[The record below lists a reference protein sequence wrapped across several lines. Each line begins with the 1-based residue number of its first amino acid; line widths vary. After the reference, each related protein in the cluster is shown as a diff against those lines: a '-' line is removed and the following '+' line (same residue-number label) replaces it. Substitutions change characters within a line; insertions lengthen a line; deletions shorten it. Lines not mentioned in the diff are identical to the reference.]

1 MYPNWFENWQ
11 AELQGLCPS
20 CKRFHSVS
28 SVTKM
33 LLVFSWRQGKKLML
47 FPPFT
52 VLRASAGW
60 SCLANILLGRGDL
73 KAWWDPSRERNHWE
87 KYKRWLKPLSVH
99 GNCQPPSHQCPQFHW
114 AWLGLPSSWT
124 ALFWHS
130 IYPQLYCKNRISYN
144 LKQARCLLKKWRV
157 ISLLQKHLQL
167 LHDPIFKKK
176 CSEAAQSSMFRIWI
190 NIFKWISNPR
200 RSSEMLFQGINRNC
214 RKSSEWTQC
223 TNTVH
228 VKAPGK
234 LGCFLWNPRMNPCAC
249 KQKHF
254 WSHDT
259 ARVSAE
265 LVFRHWPLV
274 HLGQPQVS
282 KYCLISNSWFP
293 NAHELLHQRNEMLS
307 LNTCV

>member
-1 MYPNWFENWQ
+1 MKGHFTASETPPVAAW
-11 AELQGLCPS
+11 S
-20 CKRFHSVS
+20 H
-28 SVTKM
+28 
-33 LLVFSWRQGKKLML
+33 FS
-47 FPPFT
+47 
-52 VLRASAGW
+52 
-60 SCLANILLGRGDL
+60 
-73 KAWWDPSRERNHWE
+73 
-87 KYKRWLKPLSVH
+87 
-99 GNCQPPSHQCPQFHW
+99 
-114 AWLGLPSSWT
+114 
-124 ALFWHS
+124 
-130 IYPQLYCKNRISYN
+130 
-144 LKQARCLLKKWRV
+144 
-157 ISLLQKHLQL
+157 
-167 LHDPIFKKK
+167 IFKKK

-234 LGCFLWNPRMNPCAC
+234 LGCFLWNPRMNPYAC